1 MKKRIF
7 ISLLFVV
14 IISSLSAQV
23 KKKSLDF
30 DAIEKWNRITQTV
43 ISDNGK
49 YISYKV
55 EPWKGDSEIY
65 LYSSKGVMEN
75 KFECSTAIDF
85 SKDSKFMVFKTVPS
99 FETIRELRLKKT
111 KKDDMPGDK
120 LLIYNI
126 GDKNT
131 FEIGDILE
139 YKLPEKWS
147 GYIAYQAKESASASE
162 SDKPAKESDGDAA
175 AKKEKKESAKNGYR
189 LVLRNLQDAEEVSW
203 PFVKNFM
210 FAKDKEVMLFIS
222 GGDDNGFA
230 PGLYSYDIE
239 SKDLFALNESK
250 GDYKQLMVKD
260 DGASGA
266 FLLKDEGA
274 DKDYELFVW
283 KGNNTA
289 EKKISNDSEGIID
302 GWVLSE
308 NERLVFSEDMSKLF
322 FGTAPDQPEK
332 DTMRLDDEYPNVDI
346 WHGTEGE
353 MHTVQVLN
361 KNRDLR
367 KAYLASYD
375 MNSGSIV
382 QLETPEIPDV
392 SILNKG
398 DSEYALGLSNVAY
411 ELQSMWEGSPRHYD
425 VYLISTVNGEKTLLK
440 KDIRADVQSS
450 SAGKYLVWYNY
461 IDASFYSY
469 SIETGKEYRLTT
481 PETVAVANELN
492 DVPNYASPYYPT
504 GWLENDEAL
513 LINDRYDIWSI
524 DPENKSA
531 PKNITKNGRSTNTS
545 YSAVKFDREN
555 DYIIKGE
562 KMILSGHNDV
572 SRESSYFEWT
582 PDGSSVPE
590 KLIGGPY
597 SLSRPQKAAD
607 ASTIVYSKSNF
618 KMFPD
623 LLVTDLKFKK
633 STKISNANPQQ
644 AEYLW
649 GSAEI
654 YSWTS
659 LDGRKLQGLLYKPEN
674 FDPSKKYPM
683 IVNFYEKSSQGLY
696 DHRVPE
702 IGRSTIGYHYYTS
715 NGYVI
720 FNPDVYYE
728 DGYPGES
735 AFNCV
740 MPGITSLIEEGFI
753 DSEKIGAQGHSWGG
767 YQVAYLAT
775 RTDLFAAIESGA
787 PVVNMF
793 SAYGGIRWWSGLN
806 RSFQYEHTQSRI
818 GATIWEAPLKY
829 LENSPLFTM
838 DKVTTPIL
846 IMANDADGHVPWYQG
861 IEYFVALRRLQKPV
875 WMLNYTGEPHWPQQ
889 FKNKKDFQIRMSQF
903 FNHYL
908 KDAPQPL
915 WMKEGVPV
923 IKKDYD
929 LGYEL
934 IKE

>member
-1 MKKRIF
+1 MKKRIL
-7 ISLLFVV
+7 ISLLLIV
-14 IISSLSAQV
+14 IVSSLSAQV
-23 KKKSLDF
+23 KKKPLDH
-30 DAIEKWNRITQTV
+30 DAIEKWNRITETV
-43 ISDNGK
+43 ISDDGMF
-49 YISYKV
+49 ISYKL
-55 EPWKGDSEIY
+55 EPWRGDSDIY
-65 LYSSKGVMEN
+65 LYSTKGEIKN
-75 KFECSTAIDF
+75 KFECATDIDF
-85 SKDSKFMVFKTVPS
+85 SKDSKFLIFKRVPS
-99 FETIRELRLKKT
+99 LETSRELKLKKT

-120 LLIYNI
+120 LAIYNI
-126 GDKNT
+126 GGET
-131 FEIGDILE
+131 LFEVNDVVE
-139 YKLPEKWS
+139 YKLPDSWS
-147 GYIAYQAKESASASE
+147 GFIAYKSKTSTVAEATADGNAEVNAEPEKKAKKE
-162 SDKPAKESDGDAA
+162 SDK
-175 AKKEKKESAKNGYR
+175 NGYT
-189 LVLRNLQDAEEVSW
+189 LVLRNLQSEQEISW
-203 PFVKNFM
+203 PFVKDFI
-210 FAKDKEVMLFIS
+210 FAEDRGVLIFVS
-222 GGDDNGFA
+222 TGDDNDFA
-230 PGLYSYDIE
+230 EGLYRYDIE
-239 SKDLFALNESK
+239 SKDLLALNKSK
-250 GDYKQLMVKD
+250 GEYKQLMISE
-260 DGASGA
+260 DGGSGA
-266 FLLKDEGA
+266 FLLKDEA
-274 DKDYELFVW
+274 KNSLYELYLW
-283 KGNNTA
+283 KGANLA
-289 EKKISNDSEGIID
+289 EKKISGTSKGVPDNWII
-302 GWVLSE
+302 SE
-308 NERLVFSEDMSKLF
+308 NERLKFSDDMTKLF
-322 FGTAPDQPEK
+322 FGTAPEQPEK
-332 DTMRLDDEYPNVDI
+332 DTMRLEDEYPNVDI

-367 KAYLASYD
+367 KAYLASY
-375 MNSGSIV
+375 NIETGNIT
-382 QLETPEIPDV
+382 QLETLEIPEV

-398 DSEYALGLSNVAY
+398 DCEYALGLSNVPY

-425 VYLISTVNGEKTLLK
+425 IYLIKVNSGERILVK
-440 KDIRADVQSS
+440 KDIRADVQASP
-450 SAGKYLVWYNY
+450 AGKYLAWYNY

-469 SIETGKEYRLTT
+469 NIAEGKEYRLSS
-481 PETVAVANELN
+481 PETLSAADELN
-492 DVPNYASPYYPT
+492 DVPNYANPYEPT

-513 LINDRYDIWSI
+513 LVNDRYDIWRL
-524 DPENKSA
+524 DLDNKSV
-531 PKNITKNGRSTNTS
+531 PVNITRNGRSTHTT
-545 YSAVKFDREN
+545 YTRVQFDREERS
-555 DYIIKGE
+555 IK
-562 KMILSGHNDV
+562 KDDQILLSGHNEIT
-572 SRESSYFEWT
+572 RESSYYTFKI
-582 PDGSSVPE
+582 DGSSAPE

-607 ASTIVYSKSNF
+607 ASTIVYSKSTF

-644 AEYLW
+644 ADYLW

-674 FDPSKKYPM
+674 FDPAKKYPM

-702 IGRSTIGYHYYTS
+702 LGRSTIGYHYYTS

-753 DSEKIGAQGHSWGG
+753 DSKKIGAQGHSWGG

-908 KDAPQPL
+908 KDAPQPK
-915 WMKEGVPV
+915 WMKEGVPA
-923 IKKDYD
+923 IDKDFD